1 MSRAYTSYTASSLDV
16 MAEGCHR
23 LPMSSAIAI
32 RTATAHDHEVLVR
45 LAALDTAELPSG
57 HVLLGAVDGEVQAAV
72 EVATGR
78 VVADPFRPT
87 ADLADLLRMR
97 AARLSARA
105 AGHDRRPRALL
116 SRRPRRRLSV
126 T

>member
-1 MSRAYTSYTASSLDV
+1 MSPS
-16 MAEGCHR
+16 M
-23 LPMSSAIAI
+23 IAI
-32 RTATAHDHEVLVR
+32 RSATAHDHAELAR
-45 LAALDTAELPSG
+45 LAALDTAAVPTG
-57 HVLLGAVDGEVQAAV
+57 RILLAESDGEVQAAI

-87 ADLADLLRMR
+87 AGLAELLRLR
-97 AARLSARA
+97 AARLARSPA
-105 AGHDRRPRALL
+105 APDRGLRALL